1 MATNKQ
7 TNELTNQ
14 QLNDLFERED
24 AQFFSQIETKKQQ
37 TMLPIDD
44 LTLATKC
51 EFFLSTWK
59 YFQFPPIRKSKYCE
73 GISGKRMPGFFAY
86 MQI

>member
-24 AQFFSQIETKKQQ
+24 AQFFSQIETKNN
-37 TMLPIDD
+37 
-44 LTLATKC
+44 
-51 EFFLSTWK
+51 
-59 YFQFPPIRKSKYCE
+59 
-73 GISGKRMPGFFAY
+73 KRCY
-86 MQI
+86 R